1 MNLTDILGDNL
12 KDNTEQVKAEQVTAE
27 PAKSGINEPVT
38 FTPEEIAMILNQR
51 KGSKAS
57 AYIQDPDK
65 VFKDVPG
72 WGVIDKLISKVIP
85 KGYGTKLI
93 SLAAIVVGVLEMF
106 GVDIPMVTIPSDIQA
121 DTGAGGLLYVLLGAV
136 AYFIRRA
143 IK

>member
-1 MNLTDILGDNL
+1 MNLTDILGSHA
-12 KDNTEQVKAEQVTAE
+12 KDNTDQVKAESVIE
-27 PAKSGINEPVT
+27 PAKAGINEPIT
-38 FTPEEIAMILNQR
+38 ITPEEMEMILNQR

-93 SLAAIVVGVLEMF
+93 SLAAIAVGMLEMF
-106 GVDIPMVTIPSDIQA
+106 GIDIPMVTIPTEIQA
-121 DTGAGGLLYVLLGAV
+121 DTGPGGLLYVLLGAV

>member
-1 MNLTDILGDNL
+1 MSNLTDILGGYT
-12 KDNTEQVKAEQVTAE
+12 KDNTSQVKAEPVIE
-27 PAKSGINEPVT
+27 PAKTGINDPITISTDEM
-38 FTPEEIAMILNQR
+38 EMILNQR

-72 WGVIDKLISKVIP
+72 WGIVDKAISKFIP

-93 SLAAIVVGVLEMF
+93 SLAAVAVGMLEMF
-106 GVDIPMVTIPSDIQA
+106 GIDVPMVTIPADIQA
-121 DTGAGGLLYVLLGAV
+121 DTGPGGLLYVLLGAG